1 MGKKGVKMKQ
11 ISLSM
16 TGYFD
21 KGKKTKREQFLGEME
36 QVVPWARLC
45 ALIEPH
51 YPKVSQA
58 GGRPPLPLA
67 RMLRIYCLQQW
78 YNLSDPG
85 AEEALYD
92 SITMRQFVGVSTD
105 ADVIPD
111 ETTILN
117 FRRLLERHKLTEA
130 LLAEINTH
138 LCERGLFVGKGTIV
152 DATIINAPASTK
164 NAKKKRDP
172 QMHQTRKGK
181 QWYFGMKV
189 HTGTDTDSGLV
200 HTVRATAANV
210 ADVNMLGELLHGGE
224 ESLHGDSAYH
234 SKALKEQAEHSGLE
248 FNVNQ
253 RGSKN
258 HPLTQRQRA
267 RNRRLSRVRA
277 TVEHPFL
284 VVKRL
289 WGHAKVR
296 YRGIKKNL
304 AQMNMLFAL
313 ANIYR
318 VRRRLMGHVGA
329 VSV

>member
-1 MGKKGVKMKQ
+1 MKQ
-11 ISLSM
+11 ISLTM

-21 KGKKTKREQFLGEME
+21 KGKKTKRERFLAEMD
-36 QVVPWARLC
+36 QVLPWERLF

-51 YPKVSQA
+51 YPKGSPA
-58 GGRPPLPLA
+58 GGRAPLPLE
-67 RMLRIYCLQQW
+67 RMFRIYCLQQW

-92 SITMRQFVGVSTD
+92 SITMRQFAGVSTD

-111 ETTILN
+111 ETSILN
-117 FRRLLERHKLTEA
+117 FRRLLEKHRLTER
-130 LLAEINTH
+130 LLSEINAH
-138 LCERGLFVGKGTIV
+138 LCERGLLVGKGTIV
-152 DATIINAPASTK
+152 DATIIDAPSSTK

-200 HTVRATAANV
+200 HTVVATAANV
-210 ADVNMLGELLHGGE
+210 ADINVLGELLHGNE

-234 SKALKEQAEHSGLE
+234 SKELKTQAEASGLA

-253 RGSKN
+253 RGTKSK
-258 HPLTQRQRA
+258 PLTKAQRV

-304 AQMNMLFAL
+304 AQMYTLFAL
-313 ANIYR
+313 ANVFR
-318 VRRRLMGHVGA
+318 VRRQLMNT
-329 VSV
+329 

>member
-1 MGKKGVKMKQ
+1 MKQ
-11 ISLSM
+11 ISFAM

-21 KGKKTKREQFLGEME
+21 KGKKTKREQFLAEMD
-36 QVVPWARLC
+36 QVLPWTRLL

-51 YPKVSQA
+51 YPKGSPA
-58 GGRPPLPLA
+58 GGRPPLPLE
-67 RMLRIYCLQQW
+67 RMFRIYCLQQW

-92 SITMRQFVGVSTD
+92 SITMRQFAGVSTD

-111 ETTILN
+111 ETSILN
-117 FRRLLERHKLTEA
+117 FRRLLEKHQLTER
-130 LLAEINTH
+130 LLADINTL
-138 LCERGLFVGKGTIV
+138 LCERGLLVGKGTIV
-152 DATIINAPASTK
+152 DATIIDAPSSTK
-164 NAKKKRDP
+164 NAKNQRDP

-189 HTGTDTDSGLV
+189 HTGVDTESGLV
-200 HTVRATAANV
+200 HTVVSTAANV
-210 ADVNMLGELLHGGE
+210 ADINVLGELLHGNE

-234 SKALKEQAEHSGLE
+234 SKELKAQAEASGLA

-253 RGSKN
+253 RGTKSK
-258 HPLTQRQRA
+258 PLTKAQRA

-304 AQMNMLFAL
+304 AQMYTLFAL
-313 ANIYR
+313 ANVFR
-318 VRRRLMGHVGA
+318 VRRQLMIT
-329 VSV
+329 

>member
-1 MGKKGVKMKQ
+1 MKQ
-11 ISLSM
+11 GSLSM

-21 KGKKTKREQFLGEME
+21 KGKRTRREQFLAEMD
-36 QVVPWARLC
+36 QVVPWARLY
-45 ALIEPH
+45 ALIEPR
-51 YPKVSQA
+51 YPKGSPA
-58 GGRPPLPLA
+58 GGRPPLPLE
-67 RMLRIYCLQQW
+67 RMFRIYCLQQW

-92 SITMRQFVGVSTD
+92 SITMRQFAGVSTD
-105 ADVIPD
+105 EDIIPD
-111 ETTILN
+111 ETSILN
-117 FRRLLERHKLTEA
+117 FRRLLEKHQLTER
-130 LLAEINTH
+130 LLSEINAH
-138 LCERGLFVGKGTIV
+138 LSERGLLVGKGTIV
-152 DATIINAPASTK
+152 DATIIDAPSSTK

-189 HTGTDTDSGLV
+189 HTGVDTDSGLV
-200 HTVRATAANV
+200 HTVRGTAANV
-210 ADVNMLGELLHGGE
+210 ADVNVLGELLHGGE

-234 SKALKEQAEHSGLE
+234 SKELKAQAEASGIE

-253 RGSKN
+253 RGTKQR
-258 HPLTQRQRA
+258 PLTKAQRA

-296 YRGIKKNL
+296 YRGIRKNL
-304 AQMNMLFAL
+304 AQMHTLFGL
-313 ANIYR
+313 ANLYR
-318 VRRRLMGHVGA
+318 VRYRLFL
-329 VSV
+329 SP

>member
-1 MGKKGVKMKQ
+1 MKQ
-11 ISLSM
+11 QALSM

-21 KGKKTKREQFLGEME
+21 KGKKTRREQFLSEMNL
-36 QVVPWARLC
+36 VVPWARLC

-51 YPKVSQA
+51 YPKGSRA
-58 GGRPPLPLA
+58 GGRPPLPLE
-67 RMLRIYCLQQW
+67 RMFRIYCLQQW

-92 SITMRQFVGVSTD
+92 SITMRQFAGVSTD
-105 ADVIPD
+105 ADIIPD
-111 ETTILN
+111 ETSILN
-117 FRRLLERHKLTEA
+117 FRRLLEKHKLTER
-130 LLAEINTH
+130 LLAEINAH

-152 DATIINAPASTK
+152 DATIINAPSSTK
-164 NAKKKRDP
+164 NAEKKRDP

-189 HTGTDTDSGLV
+189 HSGTDTDSGLV
-200 HTVRATAANV
+200 HTVRATSANV
-210 ADVNMLGELLHGGE
+210 ADVNILGELLHGAE

-234 SKALKEQAEHSGLE
+234 SKELKAQAEASGIE

-253 RGSKN
+253 RGTRS
-258 HPLTQRQRA
+258 HPLTQAQRA

-289 WGHAKVR
+289 WGHVKVR

-304 AQMNMLFAL
+304 AQMNSLFAL
-313 ANIYR
+313 ANLYR
-318 VRRRLMGHVGA
+318 VRYRLMN
-329 VSV
+329 S

>member
-1 MGKKGVKMKQ
+1 MKQ
-11 ISLSM
+11 QSLSM

-21 KGKKTKREQFLGEME
+21 KGKKTRREQFLAEME
-36 QVVPWARLC
+36 QVVPWTRLC

-51 YPKVSQA
+51 YPKGSAA
-58 GGRPPLPLA
+58 GGRPPLPLE
-67 RMLRIYCLQQW
+67 RMFRIYCLQQW

-92 SITMRQFVGVSTD
+92 SLTMRRFAGVHSD

-111 ETTILN
+111 ETSILK
-117 FRRLLERHKLTEA
+117 FRRLLEEHKLTA
-130 LLAEINTH
+130 RLFAEINTH
-138 LCERGLFVGKGTIV
+138 LSERGLLVGKGTIV
-152 DATIINAPASTK
+152 DATIINAPPSTK
-164 NAKKKRDP
+164 NAKQQRDP
-172 QMHQTRKGK
+172 EMHQTRKGK

-200 HTVRATAANV
+200 HTVVATSANV
-210 ADVNMLGELLHGGE
+210 ADVNVLGELLHGAE

-234 SKALKEQAEHSGLE
+234 AKALKEQAEAAGIA

-253 RGSKN
+253 RGSRRR
-258 HPLTQRQRA
+258 PLNQRQRA
-267 RNRRLSRVRA
+267 RNRRLSRTRA
-277 TVEHPFL
+277 TVEHAFL

-304 AQMNMLFAL
+304 AQMHTLFGL
-313 ANIYR
+313 ANLYR
-318 VRRRLMGHVGA
+318 VRYRLMH
-329 VSV
+329 

>member
-1 MGKKGVKMKQ
+1 MKQ
-11 ISLSM
+11 QSLSM

-21 KGKKTKREQFLGEME
+21 KGKKTRREQFLAEMDE
-36 QVVPWARLC
+36 VVPWRRLC
-45 ALIEPH
+45 GLIEPH
-51 YPKVSQA
+51 YPKGSRA
-58 GGRPPLPLA
+58 GGRPPLPLE
-67 RMLRIYCLQQW
+67 RMFRIYCLQQW

-92 SITMRQFVGVSTD
+92 SITMRQFAGVSTD

-111 ETTILN
+111 ETSILN
-117 FRRLLERHKLTEA
+117 FRRLLEKHALTQR
-130 LLAEINTH
+130 LLAEINAH

-152 DATIINAPASTK
+152 DATIINAPSSTK
-164 NAKKKRDP
+164 NADNERDP
-172 QMHQTRKGK
+172 EMHQTRKGK

-200 HTVRATAANV
+200 HTVIATSAKV
-210 ADVNMLGELLHGGE
+210 ADVNVLGELLHGQE
-224 ESLHGDSAYH
+224 ESLHADSAYH
-234 SKALKEQAEHSGLE
+234 SKALKDAAEAAGIE

-253 RGSKN
+253 RGTRSRR
-258 HPLTQRQRA
+258 LTPRQRA

-304 AQMNMLFAL
+304 AQMNTLFAL
-313 ANIYR
+313 ANLYR
-318 VRRRLMGHVGA
+318 VRYRLM
-329 VSV
+329 SS

>member
-1 MGKKGVKMKQ
+1 MRQ
-11 ISLSM
+11 ASLSM

-21 KGKKTKREQFLGEME
+21 KGKRTKREQFLAEMD

-51 YPKVSQA
+51 YPKASPD
-58 GGRPPLPLA
+58 GGRPPLPLE
-67 RMLRIYCLQQW
+67 RMFRIYCLQQW

-85 AEEALYD
+85 AEESLYD
-92 SITMRQFVGVSTD
+92 SITMRHFAGVSTD

-111 ETTILN
+111 ETSILN
-117 FRRLLERHKLTEA
+117 FRRLLEKHKLTE
-130 LLAEINTH
+130 LLLTEINTH

-152 DATIINAPASTK
+152 DATIINAPSSTK

-200 HTVRATAANV
+200 HTVVGTAANV
-210 ADVNMLGELLHGGE
+210 ADVNVLGELLHGGE

-234 SKALKEQAEHSGLE
+234 SKDLKAQAEASGLA

-253 RGSKN
+253 RATKSK
-258 HPLTQRQRA
+258 PLTKAQRA

-284 VVKRL
+284 VVKQL

-304 AQMNMLFAL
+304 AQMYTLFAL
-313 ANIYR
+313 ANIFR
-318 VRRRLMGHVGA
+318 VRRQLM
-329 VSV
+329 ST

>member
-1 MGKKGVKMKQ
+1 MKQ
-11 ISLSM
+11 ISLTM

-21 KGKKTKREQFLGEME
+21 KGKRTKRERFLAEME
-36 QVVPWARLC
+36 QVLPWTRLF

-51 YPKVSQA
+51 YPKVSPA
-58 GGRPPLPLA
+58 GGRPPLPLE
-67 RMLRIYCLQQW
+67 RMFRIYCLQQW

-92 SITMRQFVGVSTD
+92 SITMRQFAGVSTD

-111 ETTILN
+111 ETSILN
-117 FRRLLERHKLTEA
+117 FRRLLEKHQLTER
-130 LLAEINTH
+130 LLAEINAL
-138 LCERGLFVGKGTIV
+138 LCERGLLVGKGTIV
-152 DATIINAPASTK
+152 DATIIDAPSSTK

-200 HTVRATAANV
+200 HTVVGTSANV
-210 ADVNMLGELLHGGE
+210 ADVNVLGELLHGGE
-224 ESLHGDSAYH
+224 ESLHGDSAYY
-234 SKALKEQAEHSGLE
+234 SKELKAQAEASGLA

-253 RGSKN
+253 RATRSK
-258 HPLTQRQRA
+258 PLTKAQRA

-304 AQMNMLFAL
+304 AQMYTLFAL
-313 ANIYR
+313 ANVFR
-318 VRRRLMGHVGA
+318 VRRQLMCT
-329 VSV
+329 

>member
-1 MGKKGVKMKQ
+1 
-11 ISLSM
+11 M

-21 KGKKTKREQFLGEME
+21 KGKRTRREQFLAEMD
-36 QVVPWARLC
+36 QVVPWARLY
-45 ALIEPH
+45 ALIEPR
-51 YPKVSQA
+51 YPKGSPA
-58 GGRPPLPLA
+58 GGRPPLPLE
-67 RMLRIYCLQQW
+67 RMFRIYCLQQW

-92 SITMRQFVGVSTD
+92 SITMRQFAGVSTD
-105 ADVIPD
+105 EDIIPD
-111 ETTILN
+111 ETSILN
-117 FRRLLERHKLTEA
+117 FRRLLEKHQLTER
-130 LLAEINTH
+130 LLGEINAH
-138 LCERGLFVGKGTIV
+138 LSERGLLVGKGTIV
-152 DATIINAPASTK
+152 DATIIDAPSSTK

-189 HTGTDTDSGLV
+189 HTGVDTDSGLV
-200 HTVRATAANV
+200 HTVRGTAANV
-210 ADVNMLGELLHGGE
+210 ADVNVLGELLHGGE

-234 SKALKEQAEHSGLE
+234 SKELKAQAEASGIE

-253 RGSKN
+253 RGTK
-258 HPLTQRQRA
+258 HRPLTKAQRA

-296 YRGIKKNL
+296 YRGISKNL
-304 AQMNMLFAL
+304 AQMHTLFGL
-313 ANIYR
+313 ANLYR
-318 VRRRLMGHVGA
+318 VRYRLFL
-329 VSV
+329 SP

>member
-1 MGKKGVKMKQ
+1 MKQ
-11 ISLSM
+11 GALSM

-21 KGKKTKREQFLGEME
+21 KGKRTKREKFLAEMDR
-36 QVVPWARLC
+36 VVPWARLM
-45 ALIEPH
+45 ALIAPH
-51 YPKVSQA
+51 YPKGGSA
-58 GGRPPLPLA
+58 GGRPPLPLE
-67 RMLRIYCLQQW
+67 RMFRIYCLQQW

-92 SITMRQFVGVSTD
+92 SITMRQFAGVSTD
-105 ADVIPD
+105 AHIIPD
-111 ETTILN
+111 ESSILN
-117 FRRLLERHKLTEA
+117 FRRLLEKHKLTER
-130 LLAEINTH
+130 LLGEINAH

-152 DATIINAPASTK
+152 DATIIDAPSSTK
-164 NAKKKRDP
+164 NEKKQRDP

-189 HTGTDTDSGLV
+189 HTGTDAESGLV

-210 ADVNMLGELLHGGE
+210 ADVNVLGELLHGAE

-234 SKALKEQAEHSGLE
+234 SKELKAQAEAAGIE

-253 RGSKN
+253 RGTSG
-258 HPLTQRQRA
+258 HPLTKAQRL

-289 WGHAKVR
+289 WGHANVR

-304 AQMNMLFAL
+304 VQMLALFGL
-313 ANIYR
+313 ANLYR
-318 VRRRLMGHVGA
+318 VRYRLM
-329 VSV
+329 SS